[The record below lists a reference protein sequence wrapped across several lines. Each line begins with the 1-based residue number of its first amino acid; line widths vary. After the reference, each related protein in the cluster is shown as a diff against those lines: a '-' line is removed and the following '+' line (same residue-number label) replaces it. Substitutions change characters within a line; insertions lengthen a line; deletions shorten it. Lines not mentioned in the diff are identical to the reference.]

1 MTSEARHAGCGLG
14 YLLLEASE
22 QDVWKPE
29 QLRKRITWKGT
40 EAEPWPS
47 GLANL

>member
-1 MTSEARHAGCGLG
+1 MQGVVLR

-29 QLRKRITWKGT
+29 HLRKGITWKGT

-47 GLANL
+47 GLANS